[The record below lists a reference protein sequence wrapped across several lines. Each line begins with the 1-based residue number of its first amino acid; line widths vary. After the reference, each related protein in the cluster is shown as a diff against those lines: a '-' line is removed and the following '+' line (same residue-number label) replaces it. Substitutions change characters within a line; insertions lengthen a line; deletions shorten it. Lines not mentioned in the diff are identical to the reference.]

1 MSYIHKKI
9 VEFRMGG
16 LVYVQVY
23 YIYHPSCIYYIIIYP
38 RSKRGF
44 KGFGN
49 HTVHQLEG
57 GFHSSAAT
65 NFDSHPHRRMS
76 SSSDST
82 SVPVS
87 SPVAVDKSL
96 PVAEAP
102 VSGHENFV
110 PKDNGP
116 KGPPT
121 TQHAASKYSVS
132 SEMMK
137 EEMRR
142 ELIRRG
148 EEHFAEKSSEDGS
161 QSTSEDLDESFSDEE
176 VIYDNS

>member
-1 MSYIHKKI
+1 
-9 VEFRMGG
+9 
-16 LVYVQVY
+16 
-23 YIYHPSCIYYIIIYP
+23 
-38 RSKRGF
+38 
-44 KGFGN
+44 
-49 HTVHQLEG
+49 
-57 GFHSSAAT
+57 
-65 NFDSHPHRRMS
+65 MS

-87 SPVAVDKSL
+87 SPVAIDKSL
-96 PVAEAP
+96 PVAGVP

-110 PKDNGP
+110 PNYSKP
-116 KGPPT
+116 RSPT
-121 TQHAASKYSVS
+121 AAQHTASECSVS
-132 SEMMK
+132 SEIIK